1 MKLLASLAFG
11 TATLVASTFGL
22 AQPAMAHDD
31 DVTVGVRLGPL
42 CVGLCIGGG
51 GGGGDHRGHG
61 SRDRG
66 DECYD
71 FDCDGTGFYSHRDY
85 YHQRYDRRDTYDDY
99 AEYRDD
105 GYAGYRRH
113 GGNGSGGHHG
123 KRHGHHDRDDDDG
136 GDD

>member
-31 DVTVGVRLGPL
+31 VTVGVRLGPL
-42 CVGLCIGGG
+42 CVGLCIGDD
-51 GGGGDHRGHG
+51 GD
-61 SRDRG
+61 SRDGYGDRD

-85 YHQRYDRRDTYDDY
+85 YHQRYDRRVSYD
-99 AEYRDD
+99 ESRDD

-113 GGNGSGGHHG
+113 GGGHHG
-123 KRHGHHDRDDDDG
+123 KHHHHDRDGDDGDDD
-136 GDD
+136 